1 MCLGDMGIFEIFMLA
16 YLPIGTLVLNK
27 WRKRIYLSNGKQRGL
42 YLLVSIA
49 MGAFP
54 FIYVSSI
61 QIDRSALGV
70 VLVGIGF
77 FWFAIVGARST
88 AT

>member
-49 MGAFP
+49 MGVLP

-61 QIDRSALGV
+61 QIERSALGV

-77 FWFAIVGARST
+77 FWFAIVGSRST

>member
-1 MCLGDMGIFEIFMLA
+1 MGIFEIFMLA

-49 MGAFP
+49 MGVLP

-61 QIDRSALGV
+61 QIERSALGV

-77 FWFAIVGARST
+77 FWFAIVGSRST

>member
-1 MCLGDMGIFEIFMLA
+1 MGIFEIFMLA

-49 MGAFP
+49 MGALP

-61 QIDRSALGV
+61 QIERSALGV

-77 FWFAIVGARST
+77 FWFAIVGSRST
-88 AT
+88 ST

>member
-1 MCLGDMGIFEIFMLA
+1 MCLGEMGIFEIFMLA
-16 YLPIGTLVLNK
+16 YLPIGTLLLNK
-27 WRKRIYLSNGKQRGL
+27 WRIRIYYSNGKRRGL

-49 MGAFP
+49 MAALP

-61 QIDRSALGV
+61 QEERSALGV
-70 VLVGIGF
+70 VLAGTGL
-77 FWFAIVGARST
+77 FWFAIVGSRSS